1 MSYTEK
7 KEIGQGSFAKVI
19 LVTDEEGKEYAKKVF
34 LPHPNLIKNIGKEHL
49 TKRFIREVKYQSSIN
64 HRNIVEIT
72 DTFLQDTPP
81 YFIMPLAECTLKDEM
96 NEDHTLGENLKVVL
110 FDILAGLEVIHE
122 SGFIHR
128 DLKPANILKFNND
141 GDIKYAI
148 SDFGLITSNHSES
161 STLTGTNAGG
171 GTENYA
177 APELN
182 GGFKRAN
189 FAADI
194 YSFGAILHDIFGQ
207 KVTRIPYTELNLSG
221 EIGKI
226 ISKCT
231 KRLPIKRYSSVAELR
246 EELYSV
252 LNTDKIKFNSSN
264 EEEVVNLLTDK
275 TILNDEEWDKFF
287 IFIDDCMNTKISCDN
302 VYKSIT
308 AEHIKSLQD
317 SPELFNALGYNFC
330 QYIKDGT
337 FDFDYCDILAI
348 KAELFYEGNDL
359 GLKADVAIALL
370 ELGTSHNR
378 WYVERKY
385 MTMVNKN
392 ISDILAN
399 RIKLELEIQEVNFKY
414 KMSHI
419 EGSIGVSKDT
429 LHHILLDL
437 L

>member
-1 MSYTEK
+1 
-7 KEIGQGSFAKVI
+7 
-19 LVTDEEGKEYAKKVF
+19 
-34 LPHPNLIKNIGKEHL
+34 
-49 TKRFIREVKYQSSIN
+49 
-64 HRNIVEIT
+64 
-72 DTFLQDTPP
+72 
-81 YFIMPLAECTLKDEM
+81 M
-96 NEDHTLGENLKVVL
+96 NDDHTLGENLKVVL
-110 FDILAGLEVIHE
+110 FDILTGLEVIHE
-122 SGFIHR
+122 NGFIHR

-141 GDIKYAI
+141 GDIKYSI

-207 KVTRIPYTELNLSG
+207 KATRIPYTELNLSG

-231 KRLPIKRYSSVAELR
+231 KRLPIKRYLSVAELR
-246 EELYSV
+246 EDLYAV
-252 LNTDKIKFNSSN
+252 LNTDELKFNSSN
-264 EEEVVNLLTDK
+264 EEEVVNLLTSK
-275 TILNDEEWDKFF
+275 TILNDKGWDKFF
-287 IFIDDCMNTKISCDN
+287 IFIDDCMNTKISCAN
-302 VYKSIT
+302 AYKSIT
-308 AEHIKSLQD
+308 AEHIKSLQN

-330 QYIKDGT
+330 QYIKGGT
-337 FDFDYCDILAI
+337 FNFDYCDILAI
-348 KAELFYEGNDL
+348 KAELFYEGDDL

-370 ELGTSHNR
+370 ELGISHNR

-399 RIKLELEIQEVNFKY
+399 RIKLELEIQEVNFKD
-414 KMSHI
+414 KMSDI
-419 EGSIGVSKDT
+419 ECSISVSKDT
-429 LHHILLDL
+429 LHPILLDL
-437 L
+437 LQK

>member
-1 MSYTEK
+1 MNYTEIEK
-7 KEIGQGSFAKVI
+7 IGQGNFAKVT
-19 LVTDEEGKEYAKKVF
+19 LVTDKKGNKYAKKVF
-34 LPHPNLIKNIGKEHL
+34 LPHPSLIQNIGEENL
-49 TKRFIREVKYQSSIN
+49 TKRFIREVKYQNSIN
-64 HRNIVEIT
+64 HRNIVKII
-72 DTFLQDTPP
+72 DSFLQDTPP

-96 NEDHTLGENLKVVL
+96 NADHTLVKNFKIVL
-110 FDILAGLEVIHE
+110 FDILAGLEAIHE
-122 SGFIHR
+122 NGLIHR
-128 DLKPANILKFNND
+128 DLKPANILKFDND

-161 STLTGTNAGG
+161 STLTSTNAGG

-189 FAADI
+189 LAADI

-207 KVTRIPYTELNLSG
+207 KATRIPYTELNLSG
-221 EIGKI
+221 KIGKI

-252 LNTDKIKFNSSN
+252 LNTDEVTFNSNN

-275 TILNDEEWDKFF
+275 TILNGEEWDKLF

-317 SPELFNALGYNFC
+317 SPELLNHLGYNFC
-330 QYIKDGT
+330 QYIRHSS

-348 KAELFYEGNDL
+348 KAELFYEGGDL
-359 GLKADVAIALL
+359 GLKAEVAIALL

-385 MTMVNKN
+385 MALVNKN

-399 RIKLELEIQEVNFKY
+399 RIKIELEIQEINFKNQ
-414 KMSHI
+414 MSHI
-419 EGSIGVSKDT
+419 EGSISVSKDT
-429 LHHILLDL
+429 LHPILLDL